1 MFFFHFYF
9 QTDNRRMDD
18 IFEGNNMTEI
28 LQPMSTYK
36 KKKGRELWRKCE
48 SKQRRNKLDNTIT
61 SSSQISQMRQQQY
74 LNK

>member
-9 QTDNRRMDD
+9 QTDNSRMDE
-18 IFEGNNMTEI
+18 IYEGNNMTQH

-36 KKKGRELWRKCE
+36 KNGPELWGKYAI
-48 SKQRRNKLDNTIT
+48 KQRRNKLDNTIT
-61 SSSQISQMRQQQY
+61 SSSQISQMRKPQY